1 MFARFS
7 RDMLYNNLTPK
18 QLRTKYKGGLDQ
30 MEFIFESLDDTGLI
44 NSLKNM
50 PKP

>member
-7 RDMLYNNLTPK
+7 RDMLYSNLTPK
-18 QLRTKYKGGLDQ
+18 QMKAKYKGGLDQ

-44 NSLKNM
+44 QSLKNM

>member
-1 MFARFS
+1 MFARYT
-7 RDMLYNNLTPK
+7 RDILYSNLTPK
-18 QLRTKYKGGLDQ
+18 QLKAKYKGPLDQ
-30 MEFIFESLDDTGLI
+30 MEMIFESLDDTGLI